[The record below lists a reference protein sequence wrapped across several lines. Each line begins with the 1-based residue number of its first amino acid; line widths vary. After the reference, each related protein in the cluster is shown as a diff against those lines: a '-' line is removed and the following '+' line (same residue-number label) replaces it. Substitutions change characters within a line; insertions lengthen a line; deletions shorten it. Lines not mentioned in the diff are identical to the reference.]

1 MEVSVQSDELL
12 SPRDAARSLG
22 ISYPT
27 LKQWIYKKKLR
38 SIRTAGG
45 HHRIPASEIERF
57 LPRTEEKDTLAGR
70 RNFRRISGR
79 NQLVG
84 RIVEVRYSGLLAQ
97 VKLSIGGQR
106 ISSIITA
113 DAAREMRLEK
123 GQTAAALIKAQE
135 EAGGGQPFTEDE
147 TLMWHPQAKG
157 LAQLHQLRGRVGR
170 GAEQSYCILVTE
182 RLNDTARER
191 IRTLVDTS
199 DGFQIAEMDLK
210 LRGPGEFLGT
220 RQSGLPSL
228 RIANILRDQEILEVA
243 RAAAQEFAERPAT
256 DDELMRVMHYVHH
269 HWQRRYGLVE
279 VG

>member
-1 MEVSVQSDELL
+1 MYFLEVPVHSDELL

-27 LKQWIYKKKLR
+27 LKQWIYKKKLH

-57 LPRTEEKDTLAGR
+57 LPRTEEKDILAGR

-123 GQTAAALIKAQE
+123 GQTAAALIKA
-135 EAGGGQPFTEDE
+135 TE
-147 TLMWHPQAKG
+147 
-157 LAQLHQLRGRVGR
+157 
-170 GAEQSYCILVTE
+170 
-182 RLNDTARER
+182 
-191 IRTLVDTS
+191 
-199 DGFQIAEMDLK
+199 
-210 LRGPGEFLGT
+210 
-220 RQSGLPSL
+220 
-228 RIANILRDQEILEVA
+228 
-243 RAAAQEFAERPAT
+243 
-256 DDELMRVMHYVHH
+256 VMIV
-269 HWQRRYGLVE
+269 RM
-279 VG
+279 